1 MDLSFNLAPS
11 YRDLKDPTSRQN
23 FEDTVEQ
30 KRVIDVRAC
39 HMAESFQ
46 RLSFSLMDQV
56 KIFIV
61 VLSSINDVLGLRWQ
75 GPAGYYRRLLDLPSI
90 CPHISL
96 ASPWSAPSNLSLDT
110 DLQLAER
117 EKELLLL
124 KIRNISLIVTGHIS
138 LISTDLKVWHV
149 CCIQFIPICG
159 ML

>member
-1 MDLSFNLAPS
+1 MLARSLPLWFYVNLEFHRRSSSNSHVS
-11 YRDLKDPTSRQN
+11 YILQD
-23 FEDTVEQ
+23 
-30 KRVIDVRAC
+30 
-39 HMAESFQ
+39 MAESFH

-56 KIFIV
+56 KIFIL
-61 VLSSINDVLGLRWQ
+61 VLLSINNVLGLRWQ

-138 LISTDLKVWHV
+138 LISTYLKVWHV
-149 CCIQFIPICG
+149 CCIQFIPICDI
-159 ML
+159 L